1 MSSVSLSGSFEDKI
15 KNISDYLKSSVINP
29 AENEK
34 AAIIASAKTEADKII
49 ADARAEAAKLVDEAK
64 IKAKHEEATLESAL
78 RIASKKAIDVLK
90 SAIENELLKNAADL
104 SVKSALSS
112 ADVVKPLVSELI
124 KAYVSSG
131 YKDEAEIVL
140 SDDLKKNLS
149 EFAKGEISKS
159 AEKKLSLSD
168 SKISGGFSLYLKD
181 KKLSLE
187 FSDESVASLLSDQ
200 LRSEM
205 RKYLF
210 GN

>member
-29 AENEK
+29 AESEK
-34 AAIIASAKTEADKII
+34 AAIIASAKADADKII
-49 ADARAEAAKLVDEAK
+49 ADARAEAAKLLDDAK

-78 RIASKKAIDVLK
+78 RIASKKALDVLK

-112 ADVVKPLVSELI
+112 ADVIKPLVSELI

-131 YKDEAEIVL
+131 NKDEAEIVL

-149 EFAKGEISKS
+149 EFVKSEIVKS

-187 FSDESVASLLSDQ
+187 FSDESIASLLSDQ

>member
-49 ADARAEAAKLVDEAK
+49 ADARAEAAKLIDEAK

-78 RIASKKAIDVLK
+78 RIASKKALDVLK

>member
-34 AAIIASAKTEADKII
+34 AAIIASAKAEADKIV
-49 ADARAEAAKLVDEAK
+49 ADARAEAVKLLDEAK

-78 RIASKKAIDVLK
+78 RIASKKALDVLK
-90 SAIENELLKNAADL
+90 AAIENELLKNAADL

-149 EFAKGEISKS
+149 DFVKGEISKS
-159 AEKKLSLSD
+159 ADKKLSLSD

>member
-15 KNISDYLKSSVINP
+15 KNISDYLKSSVISP

-34 AAIIASAKTEADKII
+34 AAIIASAKAEADKIV
-49 ADARAEAAKLVDEAK
+49 ADARAEAAKLLDDAK

-78 RIASKKAIDVLK
+78 RIASKKALDVLK

-112 ADVVKPLVSELI
+112 ADVIKPLVSELI

-131 YKDEAEIVL
+131 NRDEAEIVL
-140 SDDLKKNLS
+140 SDDLKKSLS
-149 EFAKGEISKS
+149 DFVKSEIAKS